1 MPMTHSR
8 AYVKVNGALLETL
21 PGAKLKL
28 GGNKRAPVLGTRGV
42 IGYSEVTEAAEL
54 ECEIALTAGT
64 SLAQLKDITDATVT
78 YEADTG
84 QTYVMRNA
92 FVTEAIEVSAGD
104 GGKVAVKFAG
114 DPAEEMGV

>member
-1 MPMTHSR
+1 MTHSR
-8 AYVKVNGALLETL
+8 AYIKVNGALLETL

-28 GGNKRAPVLGTRGV
+28 GGDKRAPVVGNRGL
-42 IGYSEVTEAAEL
+42 IGYSETTEPAEL
-54 ECEIALTAGT
+54 DCEIALTAGT
-64 SLAQLKDITDATVT
+64 SLAALRDIVDATLT

-84 QTYVMRNA
+84 QTYVVRNA

-104 GGKVAVKFAG
+104 GGKVMLKFAG